1 MTLALPCPVAK
12 GQCRLWQPIQGFQEL
27 RFHTVIVEATSRVS
41 YKLILQSMLRIAGP
55 TGKGLMYLIYHLL
68 KNFPHFIVIHTVKGF
83 VKKV

>member
-55 TGKGLMYLIYHLL
+55 TGKGLMYLIYES
-68 KNFPHFIVIHTVKGF
+68 FGTFIHIILSDNTKIIQMIQ
-83 VKKV
+83 